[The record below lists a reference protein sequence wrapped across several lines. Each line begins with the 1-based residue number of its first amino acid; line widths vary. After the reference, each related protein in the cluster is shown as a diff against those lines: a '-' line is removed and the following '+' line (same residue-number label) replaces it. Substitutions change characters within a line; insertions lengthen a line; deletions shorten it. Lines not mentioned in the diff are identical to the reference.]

1 MVIRLAW
8 RSIWRSRRRTAI
20 TTCSIGMGLMFAI
33 FFISLGEGMYA
44 QMVDQ
49 VVRMQAGYITLQ
61 HPEYREAP
69 AVDLWIEI
77 PERVRR
83 DIERRPEVENTKV
96 LVLGRGIAKSG
107 AGSVATAI
115 MGVEPAVEL
124 GSSPLAA
131 HIVEGAYLDEH
142 ETSLVVVGFEMAER
156 LNLAAGKKM
165 VIATNDVNG
174 VLVERLCRVKGIFR
188 TGSEE
193 MDAYVIQMPVDSARR
208 LFNMPAHGA
217 TQVGVVLRDPD
228 SQKKMLPRVRA
239 ALGNIHA
246 DVLPWQDVLPNVA
259 SYIKMDKGSNLVF
272 QGILIFLILF
282 TIFNTI
288 LMSVLERKREFAML
302 LALGTQPG
310 KLRLQILVESGFL
323 GLIGC
328 CLGMVLGGLAAYL
341 VNVYGIDMSALM
353 GDSVSISGFAMTSKL
368 HTKLSAGIILTTTG
382 IVFAATVLLSLIPM
396 RHTTKFSIVD
406 TLR

>member
-1 MVIRLAW
+1 VIIRLAW

-20 TTCSIGMGLMFAI
+20 TVCSIGMGLTFAI

-69 AVDLWIEI
+69 AVDLWIQV
-77 PERVRR
+77 PEGLRR
-83 DIERRPEVENTKV
+83 KVERWPQVEKTKM
-96 LVLGRGIAKSG
+96 LILGQGIAKSG
-107 AGSVATAI
+107 AGSLAAAI
-115 MGVEPAVEL
+115 MGVEPSVEFE
-124 GSSPLAA
+124 SSPLARN
-131 HIVEGAYLDEH
+131 IVEGKYIDEQDNP
-142 ETSLVVVGFEMAER
+142 LVVVGFEMAER
-156 LNLAAGKKM
+156 LNLKVGKKM
-165 VIATNDVNG
+165 VIATNDVHG
-174 VLVERLCRVKGIFR
+174 DLVEQLCRVKGIFR

-193 MDAYVIQMPVDSARR
+193 MDAYVIQMPIKFSRR
-208 LFNMPAHGA
+208 LFGMPERSA
-217 TQVGVVLRDPD
+217 TQMGVVLRDPD
-228 SQKKMLPRVRA
+228 NQKRVLQKVREEA
-239 ALGNIHA
+239 GNIHA
-246 DVLPWQDVLPNVA
+246 EILPWQEVLPDVA
-259 SYIKMDKGSNLVF
+259 SYIKMDKGSNFVF

-310 KLRLQILVESGFL
+310 KLRLQILIESAFL

-328 CLGMVLGGLAAYL
+328 CLGVFLGGLAAYL
-341 VNVYGIDMSALM
+341 VNRYGIDMSSFM
-353 GDSVSISGFAMTSKL
+353 SESFSISGFAMTTKL
-368 HTKLSAGIILTTTG
+368 HTKMSAGIILTTAG
-382 IVFAATVLLSLIPM
+382 IVFLATVFLSLIPM